1 MSDKLLYVCNDY
13 YVLLFENDE
22 HMERLTKGL
31 YISTWAHGTI
41 TAGYWS
47 MFWSK
52 ELNQKVTYIPPKE
65 PFYVVKK
72 SNDEKNW
79 LVIVDEKIGWIIV
92 EKWLNI
98 K

>member
-1 MSDKLLYVCNDY
+1 MKDSLLHSCDNFYI
-13 YVLLFENDE
+13 LLFEKEDNLDFI
-22 HMERLTKGL
+22 MKGI
-31 YISTWAHGTI
+31 YVSTWAHSTI

-47 MFWSK
+47 MYWSK
-52 ELNQKVTYIPPKE
+52 KLDQNVTYISPKE

-72 SNDEKNW
+72 SDEKNW
-79 LVIVDEKIGWIIV
+79 LVIVNEKIGWIIV